1 MNRNAFGLRATGR
14 RPWGGVIT
22 AVLVVCGFTNG
33 VIAGEYNPDRSI
45 GDVVPAWSGLEGT
58 DGKEHG
64 WDEVANHD
72 FVVVVFTC
80 NSCPYAVDYE
90 GRVNDLAKQYAGAD
104 SRVGVVAI
112 NANTIPEDGLPA
124 MRKRAEAR
132 GFVFPYLHDPSQE
145 VPKSFGALR
154 TPEAYLLNAEREILY
169 MGAIDDNTDVAK
181 VETSFLAD
189 AIESAL
195 AGEEIAVSETPP
207 VGCLIRFKRTR
218 RK

>member
-1 MNRNAFGLRATGR
+1 MKRNACGLRGRGRRWWVAIIMAVLGVSSCATGA
-14 RPWGGVIT
+14 T
-22 AVLVVCGFTNG
+22 
-33 VIAGEYNPDRSI
+33 AGEYNPDRSI

-58 DGKEHG
+58 DGNEHG
-64 WDEVANHD
+64 WDEVADRD

-90 GRVNDLAKQYAGAD
+90 ERVNDFAKQYAGAD

-112 NANTIPEDGLPA
+112 NANTIPEDSLPA
-124 MRKRAEAR
+124 MKKRAESR

-154 TPEAYLLNAEREILY
+154 TPEAYLLNAQREILY
-169 MGAIDDNTDVAK
+169 MGAIDDNTDVGK
-181 VETSFLAD
+181 VTQTYLAD
-189 AIESAL
+189 ALQAAL
-195 AGEEIAVSETPP
+195 AGEEIAVTETPP